1 MCTEELRKERFT
13 FGKYKGKMI
22 ANVFIT
28 DEDYINW
35 LSDDQYRFEVSDYWR
50 KKIEEFG
57 IKNRKNSYCTY
68 I

>member
-1 MCTEELRKERFT
+1 
-13 FGKYKGKMI
+13 MI

-50 KKIEEFG
+50 TKI
-57 IKNRKNSYCTY
+57 
-68 I
+68 